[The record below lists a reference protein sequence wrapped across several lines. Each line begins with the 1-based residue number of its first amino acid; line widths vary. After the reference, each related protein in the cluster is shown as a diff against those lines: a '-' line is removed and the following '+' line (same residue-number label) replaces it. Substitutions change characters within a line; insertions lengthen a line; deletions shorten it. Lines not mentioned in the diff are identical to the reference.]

1 MKWRQ
6 ILTVGVVI
14 IPMALIIG
22 VTFWI
27 SLQLNRPQELPQEVA
42 LIAVMVITMGMV
54 ITASFFTAWLHRS
67 IGPPGS
73 EAETGLVFR
82 ESIKRYAWVAAPIA
96 SGYGL
101 AQIVRTVAEIIV
113 QTP

>member
-1 MKWRQ
+1 MNQ
-6 ILTVGVVI
+6 QQGIVFSVVFTL
-14 IPMALIIG
+14 MAMIIG
-22 VTFWI
+22 VLLWI
-27 SLQLNRPQELPQEVA
+27 PLQLNLPQELG
-42 LIAVMVITMGMV
+42 LIAVMVITIGAV
-54 ITASFFTAWLHRS
+54 ITASFFTALIHRS

-101 AQIVRTVAEIIV
+101 AQIVRTVAEIIA

>member
-1 MKWRQ
+1 MIWHQ
-6 ILTVGVVI
+6 IRTIVAVI
-14 IPMALIIG
+14 TLLVLIIG
-22 VTFWI
+22 PLLWI
-27 SLQLNRPQELPQEVA
+27 PLQLNRPQELPQEVA
-42 LIAVMVITMGMV
+42 LIVVMVITIGAV
-54 ITASFFTAWLHRS
+54 ITASFFTALIHRL
-67 IGPPGS
+67 IGPPSS

-101 AQIVRTVAEIIV
+101 TQIVRTVAEIIA